1 MKYNIFSLII
11 IALFFTNC
19 YDDKGSN
26 SYHDINTIEIGE
38 FPYFENH
45 ITVGDVLDI
54 KPELTFSSG
63 VETENLTYTWTY
75 CGKTRPEWNKKDFH
89 WVTDTIA
96 LGQLA
101 LRITDP
107 NTGVTY
113 IQSKTYEIYSKFNVQ
128 PSFHSND

>member
-11 IALFFTNC
+11 IVLFFTNC

-38 FPYFENH
+38 FPNFENN
-45 ITVGDVLDI
+45 ITIGDVLDI

-75 CGKTRPEWNKKDFH
+75 CVKHARSGIKKISTGSRTRLH
-89 WVTDTIA
+89 
-96 LGQLA
+96 
-101 LRITDP
+101 
-107 NTGVTY
+107 
-113 IQSKTYEIYSKFNVQ
+113 
-128 PSFHSND
+128 